1 MDHIV
6 GRNAGEIG
14 AKSGKVRNG
23 PDPPRTDGPLQIGQ
37 FQTQHCTPEE

>member
-23 PDPPRTDGPLQIGQ
+23 PDLLRTDEIPANYTVSGTTL
-37 FQTQHCTPEE
+37 HA